1 MAATRVHKQRLI
13 RDYKSLLDRC
23 TSLFILKNHGL
34 TVQNSK
40 DIRKKLTDIKARV
53 CIVKNS
59 LMKISIQG
67 TVFQV
72 IEKYLK
78 GPTALVFSKDP
89 ITTAKALAQ
98 YITVMPCELAAALVE
113 GTLTE
118 DLAFLTKM
126 FSGPEFYAKIFTLLN
141 HASFK
146 VVKLLNVSEQKLLRV
161 LTIHAQS
168 ITQIQEKK

>member
-1 MAATRVHKQRLI
+1 MAAKRVHKQRLI
-13 RDYKSLLDRC
+13 KDYKNLLDRC

-40 DIRKKLTDIKARV
+40 DIKQKLNDIKAKV

-59 LMKISIQG
+59 LMKITIQG

-72 IEKYLK
+72 TEKYLK

-89 ITTAKALAQ
+89 ITTAKVLAQ
-98 YITVMPCELAAALVE
+98 SVIIMPCELVAALVE

-118 DLAFLTKM
+118 DVTSLTKL
-126 FSGPEFYAKIFTLLN
+126 FSGSEIYTKIFTLLN
-141 HASFK
+141 YASVK
-146 VVKLLNVSEQKLLRV
+146 VVKLLNISEQKLLRV
-161 LTIHAQS
+161 LKIHAQS